1 MKSLMPV
8 NAQYETLILIRLR
21 LFVQPMRARGS
32 RKQLLGSLSTGH
44 GAVEAGLKTRE
55 TAAA

>member
-1 MKSLMPV
+1 MASAV
-8 NAQYETLILIRLR
+8 CAAYA
-21 LFVQPMRARGS
+21 RAGGS

-44 GAVEAGLKTRE
+44 GAVEAELKTRE